1 MTFDNPYF
9 WDEIING
16 NDVHN
21 LSQLKMN
28 TKMCL
33 YTPHYQTQAG
43 AYLAQAQVN
52 LCWRL
57 LDVFEL
63 INCSTS

>member
-1 MTFDNPYF
+1 MAWMTFDNPYF

-28 TKMCL
+28 NKMCL
-33 YTPHYQTQAG
+33 YTPHYPAPKQDFLSAL
-43 AYLAQAQVN
+43 Y
-52 LCWRL
+52 
-57 LDVFEL
+57 
-63 INCSTS
+63 